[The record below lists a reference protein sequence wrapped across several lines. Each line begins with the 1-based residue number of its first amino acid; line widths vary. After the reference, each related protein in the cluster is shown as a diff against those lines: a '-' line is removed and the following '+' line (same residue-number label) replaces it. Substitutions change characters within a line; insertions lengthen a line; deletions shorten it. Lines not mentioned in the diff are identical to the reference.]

1 MRSSGNKGLIQAL
14 VLVLA
19 VVMVLSACSSGS
31 KDNNSKSSPS
41 PSQSTQPSSSS
52 NESATTDNASEG
64 NDSSADPL
72 GKYDPPIEVTTVR
85 NLSDVVENNVLG
97 VLAGE
102 TFDDNRWTR
111 VYEDQL
117 GIKIRNLWVVKGNP
131 ESDQYVQKMNVTL
144 ASGDLPDFMAVN
156 AVQLKQLAESDMIED
171 MTELY
176 EKFAS
181 PLTKDI
187 LSQEGKGPFDAATF
201 NGKLMAV
208 PQVEPSIERSM
219 FLWVRTDWLEKL
231 GLQPP
236 KTMADVLAISK
247 AFTEQDPDGNNKKDT
262 YGLGVTKGL
271 WGGANGL
278 EGFMAGFKAYPNIWI
293 EDSSGKLAYGS
304 IQPEVKKALQA
315 LQDMFKG
322 GQIDKEFGI
331 KDGGKVAET
340 ITAGKI
346 GMEYGEQWNSIW
358 PLQLN
363 KNNEPNAQWR
373 AFPIISETAELAK
386 VPQKFSTTKFFVVR
400 KGAKNPEAVIKLFNL
415 HLEKNWGET
424 AEFDYYYA
432 PKEAESV
439 WQLSPV
445 QPAPPKK
452 NVTAYREIDA
462 ARNAGDFSVLQGEAK
477 TIQEKI
483 DLYNSGSQEGF
494 AVWGWERIYGPEGS
508 MGITDLY
515 DKNNQ
520 FLIDKFVAAPTP
532 TMVERKSTLAKLQ
545 DETFIKI
552 ILGDPIDNFDKFVDD
567 WKRLGGDQMTQ
578 EVNDWYAS
586 TK

>member
-1 MRSSGNKGLIQAL
+1 MRSSGKKHFAKAL
-14 VLVLA
+14 VLFITA
-19 VVMVLSACSSGS
+19 GMVLSACSGNNEGSHNKSG
-31 KDNNSKSSPS
+31 NNNAPVK
-41 PSQSTQPSSSS
+41 Q
-52 NESATTDNASEG
+52 EASEG
-64 NDSSADPL
+64 NDGASAGNDTSDGPL
-72 GKYDPPIEVTTVR
+72 SKYDPPIEVTTVR

-97 VLAGE
+97 VLEGE
-102 TFDDNRWTR
+102 TFEDNRWTR
-111 VYEDQL
+111 VYEEQL
-117 GIKIRNLWVVKGNP
+117 GIKIRNEWVVKGNP
-131 ESDQYVQKMNVTL
+131 DSDQYVQKMNVTL
-144 ASGDLPDFMAVN
+144 ASGELSDFLSVN
-156 AVQLKQLAESDMIED
+156 AVQLKQLAESDLIED

-176 EKFAS
+176 EKYAS

-187 LSQEGKGPFDAATF
+187 LSQEGTGPFDAATF
-201 NGKLMAV
+201 DGRLMAI

-219 FLWVRTDWLEKL
+219 FVWIRTDWLDKL

-236 KTMADVLAISK
+236 KTIADVLAISK
-247 AFTEQDPDGNNKKDT
+247 AFTEGDPDGNSKPDT
-262 YGLGVTKGL
+262 FGLGITKDL
-271 WGGANGL
+271 WGGANAL
-278 EGFMAGFKAYPNIWI
+278 EGFMAGYKAYPNIWI
-293 EDSSGKLAYGS
+293 EDASGKLVFGS
-304 IQPEVKKALQA
+304 IQPEVKQALQA
-315 LQDMFKG
+315 LQDMFKN

-331 KDGGKVAET
+331 KDGGKVAED

-346 GMEYGEQWNSIW
+346 GMGYGEQWNSIW

-363 KNNEPNAQWR
+363 KNNDPNAQWQ
-373 AFPIISETAELAK
+373 AFPIVSETGELPK

-400 KGAKNPEAVIKLFNL
+400 KGAEHPEAVIKLFNL

-424 AEFDYYYA
+424 AEFDFYYA

-462 ARNAGDFSVLQGEAK
+462 ARKAGDFSTLKGEAK

-483 DLYNSGSQEGF
+483 DLYNSGSEEGF

-508 MGITDLY
+508 MGITDQY

-532 TMVERKSTLAKLQ
+532 TMVERKSTLEKLQ
-545 DETFIKI
+545 DETFVKI
-552 ILGDPIDNFDKFVDD
+552 ILGDPIDTFDKFVED
-567 WKRLGGDQMTQ
+567 WKKLGGDQMTQ
-578 EVNDWYAS
+578 EVNEWYAS